1 MERKNSYTLHEVT
14 EFKFEISNEIKRYK
28 VVLKTKIKNLYL
40 FIAFLFF
47 CLISFC
53 WSSLL
58 VLIPMLTISILAIVL
73 LTVKIVKI
81 KNNLMFLE
89 ATLSIPPDE
98 F

>member
-1 MERKNSYTLHEVT
+1 MERKNTYTLHEVA
-14 EFKFEISNEIKRYK
+14 EFKFEISNKIKRDK
-28 VVLKTKIKNLYL
+28 VELKTKMKNLYL
-40 FIAFLFF
+40 FIGFLFF
-47 CLISFC
+47 CLISFF

-73 LTVKIVKI
+73 LTIKIVKI
-81 KNNLMFLE
+81 KNNLMFFE

>member
-1 MERKNSYTLHEVT
+1 MERKNTYTLHEVA
-14 EFKFEISNEIKRYK
+14 EFKFEISNKIKRDK
-28 VVLKTKIKNLYL
+28 VELKTKMKNLYL
-40 FIAFLFF
+40 FIGFLFF

-58 VLIPMLTISILAIVL
+58 ILIPILTISVLAIIL

-81 KNNLMFLE
+81 KNNLMFFE